1 MRIRVAALLLVVGV
15 IAPSA
20 MADTVVLSNG
30 QRLSG
35 KVTLRGDMVRVQD
48 ETGRVH
54 SINHALVSSIQRH
67 GSYHRPSAQP
77 RTKAR
82 PATRNWRARM
92 EAKLNERMSVD
103 FENTPI
109 RDAVAFV
116 RAQTDLNIIVSPDI
130 PEDTTIT
137 FSARDM
143 TVRNILNWIGHFA
156 NAGYVPKNQ
165 ALLFAPQETILAEQ
179 SIRLFDVR
187 PHTLAIIDRPRR
199 PNILGET
206 PSSGTY
212 GSSLGFGGGGGAQGG
227 GIARDSRGR
236 DLADVDLQERG
247 KQFTKFL
254 IHMTGRD
261 SWSPQPAYVVPH
273 LPRDE

>member
-1 MRIRVAALLLVVGV
+1 MKIRTTALFLVAAI
-15 IAPSA
+15 IAPLA
-20 MADTVVLSNG
+20 MADTVVLNNG
-30 QRLSG
+30 QRLTG
-35 KVTLRGDMVRVQD
+35 KVSIRGDMVRVQD

-54 SINHALVSSIQRH
+54 SVNRALVSSIQRH
-67 GSYHRPSAQP
+67 DYYQRHSTRR
-77 RTKAR
+77 RTTAR
-82 PATRNWRARM
+82 TSTGNWRTRM
-92 EAKLNERMSVD
+92 EAKLNDRMSVD
-103 FENTPI
+103 FDKTPI

-116 RAQTDLNIIVSPDI
+116 RAQTGLNIIVSPDI
-130 PEDTTIT
+130 PEDATIT

-156 NAGYVPKNQ
+156 DAGYVAKNQ
-165 ALLFAPQETILAEQ
+165 ALLIAPKEVILAEQ
-179 SIRLFDVR
+179 SVETFNVR
-187 PHTLAIIDRPRR
+187 PYMLAIIDRPRR
-199 PNILGET
+199 PNVLGEA
-206 PSSGTY
+206 PSGGTY
-212 GSSLGFGGGGGAQGG
+212 GDALGLGGGGGTGG

-261 SWSPQPAYVVPH
+261 SWSPQPAYIVPH